1 MIHSM
6 DLFMSLLKK
15 HWRFTLPITVVVLCL
30 IVSALTLYGTDK
42 PQEPKTVYTVPE
54 QSSNEPPAINTGGA
68 SLQTPTN
75 ARAETKTEGAEIA
88 AMETSSG
95 ADTTDDLEPLE
106 ECCDDEELLDTSTKR
121 KLSIEEIEERVKIVN
136 DFFDE
141 VDREFKTNEA
151 DRDALF
157 ARSDELEENYFA
169 YIYAIAELLS
179 PEYQQRLGEI
189 ESHDEL
195 TQAERDAINDEL
207 HIIGK
212 ELGIDDMGEYMQ
224 SAAKAFIDKF
234 LALRAA
240 ADKLDERDMQL
251 IKEMEEF
258 SP

>member
-1 MIHSM
+1 
-6 DLFMSLLKK
+6 MSLLKK

-30 IVSALTLYGTDK
+30 IVSTLTLYGTDK
-42 PQEPKTVYTVPE
+42 PQEPKTVYA
-54 QSSNEPPAINTGGA
+54 SSNEPSAINTGGA
-68 SLQTPTN
+68 SLQTSTI
-75 ARAETKTEGAEIA
+75 ARAETKTEGAEITP
-88 AMETSSG
+88 METSSG
-95 ADTTDDLEPLE
+95 ADTTDDLESLE
-106 ECCDDEELLDTSTKR
+106 ECYDDEELLDTSTKS
-121 KLSIEEIEERVKIVN
+121 KLSKEEIEERVKIVN

-141 VDREFKTNEA
+141 LDREFKTNDAERETLN
-151 DRDALF
+151 DRIT
-157 ARSDELEENYFA
+157 ELCDNYFA
-169 YIYAIAELLS
+169 YTDAIADLLS
-179 PEYQQRLGEI
+179 PEYQQRFDEI

-240 ADKLDERDMQL
+240 ADKLDEREMQL

>member
-6 DLFMSLLKK
+6 DLLMSLLKK

-30 IVSALTLYGTDK
+30 IVGTLTLYGTDK
-42 PQEPKTVYTVPE
+42 PQKAKTVYAMPE
-54 QSSNEPPAINTGGA
+54 RSFDDPSSLNTGGV
-68 SLQTPTN
+68 SLQTSTI
-75 ARAETKTEGAEIA
+75 ARAETKTEGAEIT

-95 ADTTDDLEPLE
+95 ADTTDDLESLE
-106 ECCDDEELLDTSTKR
+106 ECCDDEELLDTSTKS
-121 KLSIEEIEERVKIVN
+121 KLSKEEIEERVKIVN

-141 VDREFKTNEA
+141 LDREFKTNEA

-179 PEYQQRLGEI
+179 PEYQKRFDEI
-189 ESHDEL
+189 ESHEEL

-207 HIIGK
+207 HVIGK
-212 ELGIDDMGEYMQ
+212 ELGIDDMDKYMR
-224 SAAKAFIDKF
+224 SAAEDFIDKF
-234 LALRAA
+234 LAIQAA
-240 ADKLDERDMQL
+240 IDKLDEREMQL